1 MQRVRQHLLP
11 QRVRFALFATSFM
24 PLFVL
29 IILRQVSDNV
39 EHLAWGGLTLKSV
52 LAFVRFFGISVGLGV
67 ISLIGAFFLAI
78 TLRNL
83 HERSSQGSPISVVDV
98 RNRNAESISYI
109 GTYIIPF
116 MFEDYSSYFS
126 IVSVVLLLSV
136 IYFIY
141 VNSTL
146 LLINPVLNFRYSLYE
161 VEYVDMP
168 GYEPLP
174 DRPKTA
180 MILTRQ
186 NLLEEGDRLL
196 FQRLGHKLFYAK
208 YAPVIPP
215 VALPTGRNDLLLPD
229 PGDSAV
235 SDYS

>member
-1 MQRVRQHLLP
+1 
-11 QRVRFALFATSFM
+11 
-24 PLFVL
+24 
-29 IILRQVSDNV
+29 
-39 EHLAWGGLTLKSV
+39 
-52 LAFVRFFGISVGLGV
+52 
-67 ISLIGAFFLAI
+67 
-78 TLRNL
+78 
-83 HERSSQGSPISVVDV
+83 
-98 RNRNAESISYI
+98 
-109 GTYIIPF
+109 

-208 YAPVIPP
+208 YAPVTPP
-215 VALPTGRNDLLLPD
+215 VALPAGRNDLLLPD